1 MEIVDWITPGL
12 LLALFAW
19 QRHDLAELRRDVAAL
34 AERLTQV
41 EGKLGERITSLEE
54 RMTSLGER
62 VARMEATLDLVAQG
76 LRIDLKR
83 RA

>member
-12 LLALFAW
+12 LLGLFAW

-34 AERLTQV
+34 AERLTQM
-41 EGKLGERITSLEE
+41 EAKLGERIA
-54 RMTSLGER
+54 SLGER
-62 VARMEATLDLVAQG
+62 VARIEATLDLVARG

>member
-1 MEIVDWITPGL
+1 MEIVDWITPAL
-12 LLALFAW
+12 LLGVFAW
-19 QRHDLAELRRDVAAL
+19 QRHDLAELRQDVAAL

-41 EGKLGERITSLEE
+41 EAKLGERIA
-54 RMTSLGER
+54 SLGER
-62 VARMEATLDLVAQG
+62 VARMEATLDLVARG

>member
-12 LLALFAW
+12 LLGLFAW
-19 QRHDLAELRRDVAAL
+19 QRHDIAELRRDVAAL

-41 EGKLGERITSLEE
+41 EAKLGERIA
-54 RMTSLGER
+54 SLGER
-62 VARMEATLDLVAQG
+62 VARMEATLDLVARG

>member
-12 LLALFAW
+12 LLGLFAW
-19 QRHDLAELRRDVAAL
+19 QRHDIAELRRDVAAL

-41 EGKLGERITSLEE
+41 EAKLGERIAL
-54 RMTSLGER
+54 LGER
-62 VARMEATLDLVAQG
+62 VARMEATLDLVARG

>member
-12 LLALFAW
+12 LLGLFAW

-41 EGKLGERITSLEE
+41 EAKLGERIA
-54 RMTSLGER
+54 SLGER
-62 VARMEATLDLVAQG
+62 VARMEATLDLVARG